1 LDFIVNLS
9 HDVVVCRPVNSGVM
23 RLPLIK
29 EFFVNIIKRLI
40 LCVFLILLSSSAFSQ
55 EKSKPTV
62 EDNLYY
68 RALFASVDKMNKDW
82 GNINASVEG
91 RQIRT
96 DYHNMIVLK
105 NRDITEGLPSQ
116 YGEYRVEYL
125 DEQGLIDKYKKLR
138 KEFAILVAYPMV
150 NDKERLEITFNVY
163 WISYGKHNLSFAL
176 SDWSKV
182 YFRYDCEKREYV
194 IDEVKLGG
202 I

>member
-1 LDFIVNLS
+1 
-9 HDVVVCRPVNSGVM
+9 M

-29 EFFVNIIKRLI
+29 EFFVNIIKLPT
-40 LCVFLILLSSSAFSQ
+40 LCVFLLLLSSSAFSQ
-55 EKSKPTV
+55 EKSKPIV
-62 EDNLYY
+62 EVNLYY
-68 RALFASVDKMNKDW
+68 RALFASLDKMNKEW
-82 GNINASVEG
+82 GNIDASIEG

-96 DYHNMIVLK
+96 DYHNMIVLR

-116 YGEYRVEYL
+116 VGNYRVQYL
-125 DEQGLIDKYKKLR
+125 DSQELIDKYKKLR
-138 KEFAILVAYPMV
+138 KEFAILVSYPMV

-163 WISYGKHNLSFAL
+163 WISYEKRNLSFAL